1 MDLISAGK
9 VRRKKKGV
17 VGMKHPCQRSVF
29 TLCLPCTSTLLGTF
43 EWMRGSRNKSDPIL
57 TLVELSEAIQE
68 AFSPHEIAK
77 GFKQLVLS
85 SLSGWVLV
93 KILIAC

>member
-1 MDLISAGK
+1 MCL
-9 VRRKKKGV
+9 
-17 VGMKHPCQRSVF
+17 
-29 TLCLPCTSTLLGTF
+29 LCASTLLGAF
-43 EWMRGSRNKSDPIL
+43 EWIRGSRNKSDPIL
-57 TLVELSEAIQE
+57 TLVELSEVIQE
-68 AFSPHEIAK
+68 AFLPHEIAK